1 MPTPGQELAS
11 IDFASMLGGPLVA
24 VINAQSQAAMSS
36 VNFIKEVGFTP
47 PPQEQDITTQG
58 VGTPIYV
65 SFKYPKEVA
74 PYDPGAPGTITGATV
89 TNGGAGY
96 APGNLNVAVGGDG
109 NGAAATATVDANGVI
124 SSITITAGGQ
134 DYTNAPLTI
143 PAPPAG
149 ANAVQATA
157 TATFIPKRAPAAAQ
171 FQEMKLEVPILTM
184 LPIPFIRIEST
195 TIDFNAKIN
204 SVEYTKTDTSLKV
217 DASLRI
223 GYGKPFVGSVK
234 LNVSTSYQRTT
245 QQGTNVERTYSMAVH
260 IRAVQDEMPA
270 GLERILG
277 ILEDA
282 IKAQPTKALA
292 PVEV

>member
-1 MPTPGQELAS
+1 MPLPGQELAS

-47 PPQEQDITTQG
+47 PPEEQDLVAQG

-74 PYDPGAPGTITGATV
+74 PYDPGAPGTVTGANLANPGSGYTAGTVTAQIAGDGTGAT
-89 TNGGAGY
+89 AS
-96 APGNLNVAVGGDG
+96 
-109 NGAAATATVDANGVI
+109 ATADANGAI
-124 SSITITAGGQ
+124 TAITITAGGQ
-134 DYTNAPLTI
+134 NYTNATI
-143 PAPPAG
+143 TINPPG
-149 ANAVQATA
+149 GTGTQATA
-157 TATFIPKRAPAAAQ
+157 AVTLVPKRAASAAQ
-171 FQEMKLEVPILTM
+171 IQEMKLEVPILTM

-204 SVEYTKTDTSLKV
+204 SVEYMKTDTNLKVAASLK
-217 DASLRI
+217 A
-223 GYGKPFVGSVK
+223 GYGKPFIGSVK

-270 GLERILG
+270 GMERILG

-282 IKAQPTKALA
+282 IKAQPTKAL
-292 PVEV
+292 PPTQV